1 MRHRLKS
8 EKFSRSESQ
17 VRGLKKSLLRAL
29 LLEESIKT
37 THEKA
42 KGLTI
47 WAAKLITRAKV
58 DNLHNRRLAYS
69 ELNDHKLVK
78 RLFEDVA
85 LRFKDVPGGYTRM
98 FDIGWRKGDCAKL
111 SLIELTKLADKP
123 KAVATKAAKK
133 GEEGKEE
140 KKSDALS
147 AAKNE
152 GKKAPVKGIKKL
164 LAKKEKKE
172 KA

>member
-8 EKFSRSESQ
+8 EKFSRSEGQ

-37 THEKA
+37 THEQA

-78 RLFEDVA
+78 RLFEDIA
-85 LRFKDVPGGYTRM
+85 LRFKDIPGGYTRM
-98 FDIGWRKGDCAKL
+98 FDIGWRKGDCARL
-111 SLIELTKLADKP
+111 SLIELTKLSDKP
-123 KAVATKAAKK
+123 KAVTTKAAKK
-133 GEEGKEE
+133 GEDE
-140 KKSDALS
+140 KVEKADTLPV
-147 AAKNE
+147 AKKE
-152 GKKAPVKGIKKL
+152 GKKVPVKGIKKI

-172 KA
+172 KD

>member
-8 EKFSRSESQ
+8 EKFSRSEGQ
-17 VRGLKKSLLRAL
+17 VRGLKKSLLRAIL
-29 LLEESIKT
+29 LKESIKT

-47 WAAKLITRAKV
+47 WVAKLITRAKV

-69 ELNDHKLVK
+69 ELDDHNLVK
-78 RLFEDVA
+78 RLFEDIA

-111 SLIELTKLADKP
+111 SLIELTKLSDKKKEIKP
-123 KAVATKAAKK
+123 KTAKK
-133 GEEGKEE
+133 GEEDKEE
-140 KKSDALS
+140 AAEALPSAKK
-147 AAKNE
+147 E
-152 GKKAPVKGIKKL
+152 GKKAPVKGVKKL

>member
-8 EKFSRSESQ
+8 EKFSRSEGQ
-17 VRGLKKSLLRAL
+17 VRGLKKSLLRAIL
-29 LLEESIKT
+29 IEESIKT

-47 WAAKLITRAKV
+47 WVAKLITRAKV

-69 ELNDHKLVK
+69 ELDSHTLVK
-78 RLFEDVA
+78 RLFEEIA
-85 LRFKDVPGGYTRM
+85 PRFKDIPGGYTRM

-111 SLIELTKLADKP
+111 SLIELTKLAEKP
-123 KAVATKAAKK
+123 KPIAAKAGKK
-133 GEEGKEE
+133 GEDKKEAKGE
-140 KKSDALS
+140 AKPAAVKKES
-147 AAKNE
+147 
-152 GKKAPVKGIKKL
+152 KKIGDGVKKL
-164 LAKKEKKE
+164 LGKKEKKE

>member
-8 EKFSRSESQ
+8 EKFSRSEGQ
-17 VRGLKKSLLRAL
+17 VRGLKKSLLRAI

-37 THEKA
+37 THEQA
-42 KGLTI
+42 KGLTS
-47 WAAKLITRAKV
+47 WVAKLITRAKV

-69 ELNDHKLVK
+69 ELDDHNLVK
-78 RLFEDVA
+78 RLFEDIA

-111 SLIELTKLADKP
+111 SLIEFTKLSDKQ
-123 KAVATKAAKK
+123 KVVKTKAAKK

-140 KKSDALS
+140 AIETLPVAKKED
-147 AAKNE
+147 
-152 GKKAPVKGIKKL
+152 KKAPVKGIKKL

-172 KA
+172 KT